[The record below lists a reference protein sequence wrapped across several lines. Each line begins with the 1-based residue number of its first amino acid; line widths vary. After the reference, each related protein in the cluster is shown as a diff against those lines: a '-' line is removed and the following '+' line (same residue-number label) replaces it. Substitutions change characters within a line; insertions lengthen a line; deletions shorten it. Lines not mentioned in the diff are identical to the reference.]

1 MPPILISTVCI
12 QELLKEVDTKKAPGP
27 DNIPAWVLRHCATE
41 SPILSKL
48 FSQSLN
54 TGHIL
59 HDWLTAN
66 VTPVFKKG
74 DRGNATNYCP
84 ITLTSNCC
92 KLMEHT
98 LCHSIMKHLELH
110 HILNDFQYGFRLGH
124 SCQAQHISVIEEIQ
138 YALDH
143 HHYVDLI
150 MLDFCKTF
158 DTVAHNCLLNKL
170 NFMISRE
177 KFMISYPSG

>member
-1 MPPILISTVCI
+1 MCIGHPYPTMPPILISTVGI

-27 DNIPAWVLRHCATE
+27 DNIPAWVLKHCATE
-41 SPILSKL
+41 IAPILSKL

-54 TGHIL
+54 TGHIP

-84 ITLTSNCC
+84 ITLTSICC

-110 HILNDFQYGFRLGH
+110 YILNDFQYGF
-124 SCQAQHISVIEEIQ
+124 
-138 YALDH
+138 
-143 HHYVDLI
+143 
-150 MLDFCKTF
+150 
-158 DTVAHNCLLNKL
+158 
-170 NFMISRE
+170 
-177 KFMISYPSG
+177 